1 MKCSRAPV
9 LSRAAKIV
17 PGLQEGLWTLRLVSV
32 SLGPLRVTNRTLLSS
47 PRFLFKYFLPTLPK
61 QYIATLT
68 KRFNSTPGASLR
80 VPFFPSTVR
89 QSKLPSRPEL
99 LTEFWSSSAPKS
111 LTEEDFPPK
120 LIPTHGQHCRS
131 GTHQLQQAGDYD
143 EGQRPQA
150 HGANWRDLRS
160 CAPSPASRAS
170 PLRLR
175 AEHAGDPVVGGRRGQ
190 QVGRPGGG
198 VRAPGASLE

>member
-1 MKCSRAPV
+1 M
-9 LSRAAKIV
+9 
-17 PGLQEGLWTLRLVSV
+17 SV
-32 SLGPLRVTNRTLLSS
+32 SPGPLAGRFFLPRASYLNISFLLYRSSTSQPSLSLSTRLQLPLSECLSS
-47 PRFLFKYFLPTLPK
+47 
-61 QYIATLT
+61 
-68 KRFNSTPGASLR
+68 
-80 VPFFPSTVR
+80 PSTVR

-160 CAPSPASRAS
+160 CAPSPASLAS

>member
-1 MKCSRAPV
+1 M
-9 LSRAAKIV
+9 
-17 PGLQEGLWTLRLVSV
+17 SV
-32 SLGPLRVTNRTLLSS
+32 SPGPLAGRFFLPRASYLNISFLLYRNSTSQPLLS
-47 PRFLFKYFLPTLPK
+47 
-61 QYIATLT
+61 I
-68 KRFNSTPGASLR
+68 STRLQ
-80 VPFFPSTVR
+80 VPLSECLSSPSTVR

-143 EGQRPQA
+143 KGQRPQA

-160 CAPSPASRAS
+160 CAPSPASLAS

-175 AEHAGDPVVGGRRGQ
+175 AEHAGGPSGRWAERPAGGAAWRWGPRAWCLF
-190 QVGRPGGG
+190 G
-198 VRAPGASLE
+198 VTRKRAEPQGSGTLSQIALCPWGERLGT